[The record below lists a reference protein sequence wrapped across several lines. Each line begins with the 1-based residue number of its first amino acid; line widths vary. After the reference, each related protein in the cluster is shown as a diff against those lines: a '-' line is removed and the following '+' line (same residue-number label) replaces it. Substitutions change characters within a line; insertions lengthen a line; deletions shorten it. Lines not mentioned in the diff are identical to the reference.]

1 MLSYITTY
9 GLLLFYYSLFFKTVK
24 AGFKRGSGKL
34 ENILSGKGEP
44 GILFTRL
51 IAGISFLGIGTVTL
65 SIKENID
72 ATIFIPKYSEYAI
85 SIWIIITAAI
95 VIGFVSA
102 CKKVYPAINSNHS
115 LPSSLPL
122 GYVLI
127 RILFMIVYEFFFRGM
142 MLFIMVEDF
151 GSATAV
157 VINLILYTL
166 IHWFDKK
173 ERYGAVP
180 MGIILCSV
188 SMYYYSVW
196 PAIAIHLS
204 LALSHEIT
212 LLINNKSLI
221 KKSWS

>member
-9 GLLLFYYSLFFKTVK
+9 GLLLLYYCLFFKTVRT
-24 AGFKRGSGKL
+24 GFKRSSGQL
-34 ENILSGKGEP
+34 EDILSGKGEP

-51 IAGISFLGIGTVTL
+51 IAGIFLLGIGTVTL
-65 SIKENID
+65 SVKENID
-72 ATIFIPKYSEYAI
+72 ATIFIPKYSEYAV
-85 SIWIIITAAI
+85 SIWILITAAI
-95 VIGFVSA
+95 IIGFLSA
-102 CKKVYPAINSNHS
+102 CKKVYPVTNSHHS
-115 LPSSLPL
+115 LPLALPL
-122 GYVLI
+122 SYVLI
-127 RILFMIVYEFFFRGM
+127 RILFMIAYEFFFRGM

-151 GSATAV
+151 GSTAAV

-166 IHWFDKK
+166 IHWFGKK

-188 SMYYYSVW
+188 SLYYYSVW
-196 PAIAIHLS
+196 PAIIIHLS

>member
-1 MLSYITTY
+1 
-9 GLLLFYYSLFFKTVK
+9 
-24 AGFKRGSGKL
+24 
-34 ENILSGKGEP
+34 
-44 GILFTRL
+44 
-51 IAGISFLGIGTVTL
+51 
-65 SIKENID
+65 
-72 ATIFIPKYSEYAI
+72 
-85 SIWIIITAAI
+85 
-95 VIGFVSA
+95 
-102 CKKVYPAINSNHS
+102 
-115 LPSSLPL
+115 
-122 GYVLI
+122 
-127 RILFMIVYEFFFRGM
+127 MIVYEFFFRGM
-142 MLFIMVEDF
+142 MLFIMEEDF

-157 VINLILYTL
+157 IINLILYTL
-166 IHWFDKK
+166 IHWFDKN

>member
-9 GLLLFYYSLFFKTVK
+9 GLLLLYYCFFFKTVQT
-24 AGFKRGSGKL
+24 GFKRSSGQL
-34 ENILSGKGEP
+34 EDILSGKGEP

-51 IAGISFLGIGTVTL
+51 IAGIFLLSAGTVTL
-65 SIKENID
+65 SMKENID
-72 ATIFIPKYSEYAI
+72 ATIFMPKYSDYDV
-85 SIWIIITAAI
+85 SVWIIIAAAI
-95 VIGFVSA
+95 IIGFLSA
-102 CKKVYPAINSNHS
+102 FKKVYPATNSHHS

-122 GYVLI
+122 SYVLI

-142 MLFIMVEDF
+142 MLFVMMEDF
-151 GSATAV
+151 GPAAAV

-166 IHWFDKK
+166 IHWLDKK

-188 SMYYYSVW
+188 SIYYYSVW
-196 PAIAIHLS
+196 PAIIIHLS
-204 LALSHEIT
+204 LALSNEIT

-221 KKSWS
+221 KKSLT